1 VDGLLRISRPMNDQ
15 LSWRAAISRK
25 SRAPG
30 YLERF
35 AWLPTPASGGLAD
48 GNTYVGDLDLDAE
61 VATAL
66 EAGFDFA
73 SPRAYLR
80 PTVHVSWIDDYIQGT
95 PAEPVT
101 PGVVDTPLEMV
112 SAMNGDP
119 TPLRFSN
126 VEAKLYGL
134 DADFGYALS
143 DSWRIDGVF
152 SLARGE
158 RTDIDDD
165 LYRIAPARLRTGLT
179 YEAASWSGT
188 LEGVAVAE
196 QNRVSAENS
205 EAATPG
211 YVIVNAYVQIDL
223 HEQLTVSAGAEN
235 LLDQR
240 WRDHLGGYNRNSGLG
255 IPVGERLPGAGAGV
269 WMRLNAQ
276 F

>member
-1 VDGLLRISRPMNDQ
+1 MNDQ

-48 GNTYVGDLDLDAE
+48 GNTYVGDLGLDPE
-61 VATAL
+61 VATGL
-66 EAGFDFA
+66 EAGFDFV

-95 PAEPVT
+95 LAEPVT

-126 VEAKLYGL
+126 VEAKIYGL
-134 DADFGYALS
+134 DADFGYALTGG
-143 DSWRIDGVF
+143 WRIDGVL

-158 RTDIDDD
+158 RTDVDDN

-179 YEAASWSGT
+179 YEASAWSAT
-188 LEGVAVAE
+188 LESVAVAE
-196 QNRVSAENS
+196 QTRVSSENS
-205 EAATPG
+205 EAQTPG
-211 YVIVNAYVQIDL
+211 YVIVNAYAQIDL
-223 HEQLTVSAGAEN
+223 NDQLTLSAGAEN
-235 LLDQR
+235 LLDQP

-255 IPVGERLPGAGAGV
+255 VSVGERLPGAGAGV
-269 WMRLNAQ
+269 WARLNAR